1 MEERFDNLT
10 DEEVYGAIVEE
21 TPISKRRKKITLIF
35 IAVLLIGILL
45 IGYEIA
51 PNYSLDKGQYL
62 LRWLRP

>member
-35 IAVLLIGILL
+35 IAVIILIIWFSSGSPIK
-45 IGYEIA
+45 A
-51 PNYSLDKGQYL
+51 RSA
-62 LRWLRP
+62 